1 MKIFKHKIFWALLG
15 IVFMPVVLKLEGVMQ
30 RIFGIEI
37 VPFAWIGLYWFV
49 FCVVLSIQAAKDSKK
64 KLIYAYVSVLPLC
77 LSVGEV
83 FLYTQSQKD
92 VVAPDEILGFAHKP
106 NASIHRI
113 FRVDDEIVYDIQLNT
128 DENGLRVTTDTNKN
142 YQKCIHFYGGSFTA
156 GNGLNDSQTLPS
168 ALSWLRIP

>member
-1 MKIFKHKIFWALLG
+1 M
-15 IVFMPVVLKLEGVMQ
+15 
-30 RIFGIEI
+30 
-37 VPFAWIGLYWFV
+37 
-49 FCVVLSIQAAKDSKK
+49 
-64 KLIYAYVSVLPLC
+64 YAYVSVLPLC
-77 LSVGEV
+77 LGIGEV

-168 ALSWLRIP
+168 SLARVLDSRDISIMNYGISAAGVHTMLARLEFDRDSSIWNQCRENVSFYIAIPHHIYRTFGVAGETICG